1 MPSINTIAVASI
13 LAIGALARP
22 STVESRDNSQYC
34 LDKNAAQQVATNYAN
49 LIAGYTDELAVAA
62 LSVDFTDFSASVNS
76 LIVGCPQGSAADR
89 AAAAGLPL
97 LAASFTNRT
106 QFQEG
111 QGQQDPIN
119 FFQLNMWHSC
129 DTVIIRWE
137 TTNTANITTVRPVV
151 GLISL
156 ETVEAPAGNK
166 YPYYISTVYS
176 EFDSG
181 SWIKNIQEAGFCGS
195 TSGETCTAPASAAPT
210 ASPSSTPNNGIP
222 IASMTGYSGAPTST
236 AGWPASSSASVWKST
251 IVAGGASSESSASV
265 WKSTIVAG
273 GPSASTAPSGSSSAS
288 VWKSTIVAGGPS
300 ASTAASESSASV
312 WKSTIIAGGPS
323 ASTASPSSS
332 SGAWQDPVAAWSSTA
347 SSAWSS
353 AAPSSTSAAAWND
366 PVAAWSSTAYA
377 SASTSTAS

>member
-251 IVAGGASSESSASV
+251 IVAGG
-265 WKSTIVAG
+265 
-273 GPSASTAPSGSSSAS
+273 PSASTASSGSSTAS

-332 SGAWQDPVAAWSSTA
+332 S
-347 SSAWSS
+347 
-353 AAPSSTSAAAWND
+353 APSSTSAAAWND

>member
-1 MPSINTIAVASI
+1 MPSMNTIAVASI

-22 STVESRDNSQYC
+22 STVELRDNSQYC
-34 LDKNAAQQVATNYAN
+34 LDKNAAQQVATNYGN

-76 LIVGCPQGSAADR
+76 LIVGCPQGSAADK

-151 GLISL
+151 GLIAL

-222 IASMTGYSGAPTST
+222 IASMTGAPTST
-236 AGWPASSSASVWKST
+236 AGWPASSPA
-251 IVAGGASSESSASV
+251 AGSSSASV

-288 VWKSTIVAGGPS
+288 MWKSTIVAGGPS

-347 SSAWSS
+347 SSAWSA